1 MLLAQKGKRRLGS
14 KEEKWKDN
22 MWSPIQLKAVF
33 VFQMEVNFT
42 RSGKNEEEAYNLT
55 GLQAFTEYVVALQC
69 VVHKSRFW
77 SGWSQ
82 EKMGVTVEEGKLVP
96 CGFFF
101 ACSGLG
107 QTELSLC
114 GFCQVLCRTWESWN
128 PTIPEPESLYS
139 APPQGMH
146 GTCLSLQDKLA
157 LPR

>member
-1 MLLAQKGKRRLGS
+1 M
-14 KEEKWKDN
+14 
-22 MWSPIQLKAVF
+22 
-33 VFQMEVNFT
+33 
-42 RSGKNEEEAYNLT
+42 NEEAVYNLT

-69 VVHKSRFW
+69 AAHKSKFW

-82 EKMGVTVEEGKLVP
+82 EKIGITMEEGKLVP

-107 QTELSLC
+107 RTELSPC
-114 GFCQVLCRTWESWN
+114 GFCQVFCHTWESWD
-128 PTIPEPESLYS
+128 PTIPELESLYS

-157 LPR
+157 FP